1 MSVQDKQQEKV
12 YLMDK
17 INNIEHEIKRMKNNI
32 NSGNFDED
40 KARELKK
47 ILDFFD
53 DELNNNSDR

>member
-12 YLMDK
+12 NLMDK

-47 ILDFFD
+47 TLEFFD
-53 DELNNNSDR
+53 AELNNNNGK

>member
-12 YLMDK
+12 NLMDK

-40 KARELKK
+40 KARVLKNT
-47 ILDFFD
+47 LDLLE
-53 DELNNNSDR
+53 DELNNNKDR